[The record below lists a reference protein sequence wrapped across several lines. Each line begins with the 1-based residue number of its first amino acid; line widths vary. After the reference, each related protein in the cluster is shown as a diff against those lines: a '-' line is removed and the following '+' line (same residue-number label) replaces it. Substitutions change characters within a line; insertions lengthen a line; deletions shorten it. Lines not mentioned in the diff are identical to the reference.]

1 MFGKPDFQSIE
12 NVKAFILD
20 GPIHA
25 FHPDSRE
32 HVAVVDYDPSGIC
45 SLEFSNGRSDA
56 GNWGL
61 TDNGYWTSYRNFRD
75 GKRHEFCLQLITPQ
89 VMQAFHSNGTRA
101 FLQSTSS
108 ELPGKLD
115 EK

>member
-56 GNWGL
+56 GIGDL
-61 TDNGYWTSYRNFRD
+61 RITVIGRVIATSETAS
-75 GKRHEFCLQLITPQ
+75 G
-89 VMQAFHSNGTRA
+89 MSSAFS
-101 FLQSTSS
+101 
-108 ELPGKLD
+108 
-115 EK
+115 